1 MYVDFR
7 VCRGRFGVV
16 VQCVEKAS
24 RRRVAI
30 KMISKRTPCREGDT
44 SMREIEAL
52 QQASGHPRLLQLI
65 HVFHTEAE
73 TAFVLE
79 L

>member
-30 KMISKRTPCREGDT
+30 KMISRQKPCREGDT

-65 HVFHTEAE
+65 HVFHTETE